1 MRYWD
6 PDGPTASVGG
16 VPVGC
21 RAVPLVE
28 VVERAGEIV
37 EVRDRRRRRKTNEV
51 VLVRDLTHPAEAASD
66 PDLTFALGASRR
78 RWRTVVGR
86 YGERSFEVA
95 LSLVRADVVHLAC
108 RVDERGSVGEP
119 QWWQPTPE
127 AIAAQ
132 QAARACV
139 SESASRRDDERA
151 SLAAELAREFPDVSA
166 ALRAA
171 TTPTAIAVLSAAGA
185 DLLAGI
191 EHAGPRAFTQAHFDG
206 TKAHDV
212 RAVLT
217 AAGVPAGILE
227 RLGLRRGDRIGL
239 GGPIVISTANG
250 AIDLTPVRGPVTFRL
265 DQPAIA
271 ISTTEPTVV
280 VIENLQAAEVVCARY
295 PDLPVVYTAG
305 QFGDDAA
312 LLLEQLGTI
321 GKRIVAVVDADLGGV
336 RIGRRVLE
344 AVPSA
349 EIVDVGAWPHPA
361 RAEFPQDGIAEKGLR
376 ALSTDPLVGSFA
388 AAVLARGYPVEQE
401 LATLAIVRDLTT
413 PSAPPERPD
422 WLRSQHNRS
431 GSSRVTRER
440 L

>member
-1 MRYWD
+1 VRYWD
-6 PDGPTASVGG
+6 PDGPTAPVGG

-51 VLVRDLTHPAEAASD
+51 VLVRDPTHPAEAASD
-66 PDLTFALGASRR
+66 PDLTFATGASRR
-78 RWRTVVGR
+78 RWTTVVGR

-95 LSLVRADVVHLAC
+95 LSLVRADVVNLAC

-132 QAARACV
+132 QAARARV
-139 SESASRRDDERA
+139 AESTGRRDAERA
-151 SLAAELAREFPDVSA
+151 SLAAELAREFPEVAA
-166 ALRAA
+166 ALGAA

-191 EHAGPRAFTQAHFDG
+191 EHAGPRAFTQAHFGG

-217 AAGVPAGILE
+217 AAGVPSGILE

-250 AIDLTPVRGPVTFRL
+250 TIDLRPVRGPVTFRL
-265 DQPAIA
+265 DQPALA
-271 ISTTEPTVV
+271 ISTSEATVV
-280 VIENLQAAEVVCARY
+280 VIENLQAAEVVCARL
-295 PDLPVVYTAG
+295 PGLPVVYTAG

-312 LLLEQLGTI
+312 HLFEQLGTA

-336 RIGRRVLE
+336 RIARRVLD

-349 EIVDVGAWPHPA
+349 EIIDVGAWPHPA
-361 RAEFPQDGIAEKGLR
+361 RAEFSPDGIAEKGLR
-376 ALSTDPLVGSFA
+376 ALSSDPLVGSFA

-401 LATLAIVRDLTT
+401 LATLDIVRVLASSPADH
-413 PSAPPERPD
+413 SRQQ
-422 WLRSQHNRS
+422 RSSPR
-431 GSSRVTRER
+431 
-440 L
+440 